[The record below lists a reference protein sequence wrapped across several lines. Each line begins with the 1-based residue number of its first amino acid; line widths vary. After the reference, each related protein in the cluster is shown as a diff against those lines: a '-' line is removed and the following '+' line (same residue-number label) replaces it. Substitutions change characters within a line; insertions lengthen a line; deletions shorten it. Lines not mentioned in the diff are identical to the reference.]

1 MSNQLT
7 KKYGLVTAIC
17 TVVGTV
23 IGSGVFFK
31 AEKILTE
38 TGGNLP
44 VGILAWIIGGIVMVA
59 CAYAFSILA
68 TKHEKV
74 SGIVDYAEAMCG
86 KKYAYFVGWFLAV
99 FYYPTLTSVLA
110 WVSSRYLCVLLG
122 DSVGWGITGPQCMTI
137 AGVILIAMFTM
148 NTLAPKLAGKF
159 QVSAT
164 FIKLIP
170 LFLMAIIGTVKGLSG
185 DQLLIENFKTVVDE
199 SIPVS
204 SGLFKAVVATAF
216 AYEGWI
222 CATAINAELKDAKKN
237 LPRALVIG
245 TLIIVA
251 VYIIYYVGL
260 AGGIT
265 NEAMMQ
271 GGEQGAKDAFGAV
284 FGKLGNLLFVFVVI
298 SCLGTTN
305 GLTLGCTRA
314 FYSIATRD
322 LGVKPAIFKQVDPE
336 TSMPTNSSYLGLLV
350 SSLWLL
356 FFYGS
361 QLDTPWFGNFS
372 FDSSELPIITTY
384 AMYIPIFVAMFIK
397 SKDLSFIKGKVAPVL
412 AIIASIFMIIA
423 AIFAHGIAPYQKA
436 KANGE
441 FSLPVLFY
449 LITFA
454 VLMIIGAA
462 FMRNNKKLITAVLI
476 AIIVV
481 IAGVLGFKFLNS
493 SNDVTATDASATDVI
508 AEETTAEIIIEEDT
522 STPITVEQ

>member
-1 MSNQLT
+1 MSNELN
-7 KKYGLVTAIC
+7 KKYGLLTAIC

-44 VGILAWIIGGIVMVA
+44 IGILSWVIGGLIMVM

-74 SGIVDYAEAMCG
+74 SGVVDYTEALVG
-86 KKYAYFVGWFLAV
+86 KKYAYFMGWFLAIL
-99 FYYPTLTSVLA
+99 YYPTLTSVLA
-110 WVSSRYLCVLLG
+110 WVSARYICVLI
-122 DSVGWGITGPQCMTI
+122 GWDITGPQCMTI
-137 AGVILIAMFTM
+137 SGVLLVTIFTL

-170 LFLMAIIGTVKGLSG
+170 LFLMAIVGTIKGLSNG
-185 DQLLIENFKTVVDE
+185 LLIENFTTVVNEDI
-199 SIPVS
+199 STS

-222 CATAINAELKDAKKN
+222 CATSINAELKDAKKN

-251 VYIIYYVGL
+251 VYIIYYIGL
-260 AGGIT
+260 AGGIS
-265 NEAMMQ
+265 NAEIMQ
-271 GGEQGAKDAFGAV
+271 GGEQGAKIAFSAV
-284 FGKLGNLLFVFVVI
+284 FNKYAGTLLFVFVVI
-298 SCLGTTN
+298 SCLGTLN
-305 GLTLGCTRA
+305 GLTLGCSRA
-314 FYSIATRD
+314 FYAVASRD
-322 LGVKPAIFKQVDPE
+322 VGPKPQIFKNVDPA
-336 TSMPTNSSYLGLLV
+336 TAMPSNSGIIGLFI

-361 QLDTPWFGNFS
+361 QLDAPWFGPFS

-384 AMYIPIFVAMFIK
+384 AMYLPIFVKMFTTG
-397 SKDLSFIKGKVAPVL
+397 KDLGVVKGRIAPVL
-412 AIIASIFMIIA
+412 AIIGSIFMVTA
-423 AIFAHGIAPYQKA
+423 AVFAHGIYPYEAA
-436 KANGE
+436 KANGT

-449 LITFA
+449 LITYIVIMA
-454 VLMIIGAA
+454 IGAL
-462 FMRNNKKLITAVLI
+462 FMKAKKNK
-476 AIIVV
+476 
-481 IAGVLGFKFLNS
+481 
-493 SNDVTATDASATDVI
+493 
-508 AEETTAEIIIEEDT
+508 
-522 STPITVEQ
+522 

>member
-31 AEKILTE
+31 AEKILNE

-74 SGIVDYAEAMCG
+74 SGVVDYAEAMCG
-86 KKYAYFVGWFLAV
+86 KKYAYFMGWFLAI

-122 DSVGWGITGPQCMTI
+122 DSVGWTITGPQCMTI
-137 AGVILIAMFTM
+137 AGVILISMFTL

-170 LFLMAIIGTVKGLSG
+170 LFLMAIIGTIKGLTG
-185 DQLLIENFKTVVDE
+185 DKLLIENFTTIVDE
-199 SIPVS
+199 SIPFAG
-204 SGLFKAVVATAF
+204 GLFKAVVATAF

-237 LPRALVIG
+237 LPKALVIG

-251 VYIIYYVGL
+251 VYIVYYIGL

-265 NEAMMQ
+265 NAEMMA
-271 GGEQGAKDAFGAV
+271 GGEAGAKQAFSAV

-305 GLTLGCTRA
+305 GLTLGCSRA
-314 FYSIATRD
+314 FHAIASRNM
-322 LGVKPAIFKQVDPE
+322 GPKPEIFKQVDPA
-336 TSMPTNSSYLGLLV
+336 TNMPSNSSFLGLIV
-350 SSLWLL
+350 SAFWLL

-361 QLDTPWFGNFS
+361 QLDAPWFGKFS

-397 SKDLSFIKGKVAPVL
+397 GKDLGVVKGRIAPVL
-412 AIIASIFMIIA
+412 AIFASIFMVIA
-423 AIFAHGIAPYQKA
+423 AIFAHGILPYQAA

-441 FSLPVLFY
+441 FNLPVLFY
-449 LITFA
+449 LITFT
-454 VLMIIGAA
+454 VLMIIGG
-462 FMRNNKKLITAVLI
+462 FLMNSKK
-476 AIIVV
+476 
-481 IAGVLGFKFLNS
+481 KS
-493 SNDVTATDASATDVI
+493 SK
-508 AEETTAEIIIEEDT
+508 
-522 STPITVEQ
+522 